1 MEEPRIEGIEEVV
14 IAVKDVDEAANY
26 FKDLFG
32 MEFANGWELKGER
45 IKVRSEVIQGSQL
58 QFIQATDSQSVVAKF
73 IKEKGQGLNHFAFR
87 VKNLKE
93 LVKRLK
99 EKGVR
104 LVPPEIVTPEAAG
117 LTSTGKNI
125 PNIID
130 AGKGGFIFIHP
141 SSAYGVLIELIE
153 AG

>member
-1 MEEPRIEGIEEVV
+1 MDEPKIEGIEEVV
-14 IAVKDVDEAANY
+14 IAVNDVDEAANY

-32 MEFANGWELKGER
+32 MAFANGWELTGER
-45 IKVRSEVIQGSQL
+45 IKVRSEVIQGTQL
-58 QFIQATDSQSVVAKF
+58 QFIQGTDPQSVVAKF
-73 IKEKGQGLNHFAFR
+73 IKGKGQGLNHFAFK

-93 LVKRLK
+93 MVKRLK

-104 LVPPEIVTPEAAG
+104 LVPSEIVTAEAAG

-125 PNIID
+125 PDRLD

>member
-1 MEEPRIEGIEEVV
+1 
-14 IAVKDVDEAANY
+14 
-26 FKDLFG
+26 
-32 MEFANGWELKGER
+32 
-45 IKVRSEVIQGSQL
+45 
-58 QFIQATDSQSVVAKF
+58 VAKF
-73 IKEKGQGLNHFAFR
+73 IEERGQGLNHFAFR

-104 LVPPEIVTPEAAG
+104 LVPSEIMTPEAAG
-117 LTSTGKNI
+117 LSSTGKTNI
-125 PNIID
+125 VE
-130 AGKGGFIFIHP
+130 GREGGFIFIHP